1 MKMTVQHIN
10 VRSTDSVDS
19 LVEDR
24 ILGLQPRI
32 EIEEARVR
40 LEQRHDL
47 SPPFR
52 VSIHIVTPGP
62 DLQAEDQDHTLKA
75 AIAKVMDALEAKI
88 GEREKQKTRRVR
100 GNLQAPAASRDL
112 RGKHPML
119 RAR

>member
-24 ILGLQPRI
+24 ILALQPRL

-40 LEQRHDL
+40 LEHRYDL

-52 VSIHIVTPGP
+52 VSIDIVTPGP
-62 DLQAEDQDHTLKA
+62 DLHAEDQDHTLKA
-75 AIAKVMDALEAKI
+75 AIAKVMETLEAKI
-88 GEREKQKTRRVR
+88 AEREDKKTRRVR
-100 GNLQAPAASRDL
+100 GNHQAPAVSREV

>member
-1 MKMTVQHIN
+1 MKMTIRHIN

-24 ILGLQPRI
+24 ILALQPRL
-32 EIEEARVR
+32 EVEEARVR
-40 LEQRHDL
+40 LERRHDL

-62 DLQAEDQDHTLKA
+62 DLQAEDQDHTLVA
-75 AIAKVMDALEAKI
+75 AIAKVMDALETKI
-88 GEREKQKTRRVR
+88 AVREKKKTRRVR
-100 GNLQAPAASRDL
+100 GNLQAPAASREL
-112 RGKHPML
+112 GGKHPML